1 MTIFCCE
8 FIHFAMWNK
17 VDCGLISS
25 GNSRIVS
32 FVLNIPR
39 STSYVRLVLCMKVR
53 SNSFLIWLDIRH
65 WLLSWVVF
73 SAYSLASQNFAI
85 LPTQEFV
92 HMWFLRDPVM
102 CKTKLFSK
110 LLILRCLFQLWFILL
125 LTPKLITLSWGSLS
139 GIFHMSVDF
148 RLVK

>member
-32 FVLNIPR
+32 FVLNIL
-39 STSYVRLVLCMKVR
+39 STSYFSLILCMKVR
-53 SNSFLIWLDIRH
+53 SNSFLIWLDVRH
-65 WLLSWVVF
+65 WLFSWVVF
-73 SAYSLASQNFAI
+73 SANRFALQNFAI
-85 LPTQEFV
+85 LPTQKFF
-92 HMWFLRDPVM
+92 HMWFLSNPFM

-110 LLILRCLFQLWFILL
+110 LLILWCLFKLWSLLL
-125 LTPKLITLSWGSLS
+125 LTPKLNTLSWGSLGS
-139 GIFHMSVDF
+139 IFHVIVDF